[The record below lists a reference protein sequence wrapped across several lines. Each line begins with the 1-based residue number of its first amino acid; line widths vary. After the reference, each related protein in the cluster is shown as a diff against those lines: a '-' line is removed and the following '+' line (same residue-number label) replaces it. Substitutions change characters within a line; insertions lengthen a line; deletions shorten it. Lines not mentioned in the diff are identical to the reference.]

1 MTHEVSSGR
10 PPTTGLRADWRLA
23 DGTFV
28 EALGLMTKEA
38 YAAKLAC
45 TREPAR
51 HHGLRLVTVTAEDLD
66 RLPEVFAAR
75 TPLVSTTVDP

>member
-45 TREPAR
+45 TPPA
-51 HHGLRLVTVTAEDLD
+51 TAPPAPNNLKHI
-66 RLPEVFAAR
+66 VAAS
-75 TPLVSTTVDP
+75 LIGTTVEWYDNSSDRS